1 MIHNQIW
8 LNLPMDDYHFGCI
21 TKIQKTNLPETGN
34 SAWGSLPNN
43 TLQTIGYSF
52 YCLK

>member
-1 MIHNQIW
+1 
-8 LNLPMDDYHFGCI
+8 MDNYHFGCI
-21 TKIQKTNLPETGN
+21 TKTLKESLPETGN

-43 TLQTIGYSF
+43 TLQTIVYSF